1 MTKQEILELIKDAK
15 ELGLKSLEVD
25 GIKVEFT
32 NDTQSDQVGKDSK
45 IPDDQKAEDLIAKPN
60 PYDELTDDE
69 ILYWSSGYGVEL
81 SEQRKKEQQDN
92 IQRKM
97 EDTERK

>member
-1 MTKQEILELIKDAK
+1 MTKQEILDLIKDAK
-15 ELGLKSLEVD
+15 ELGLKSIEIE

-32 NDTQSDQVGKDSK
+32 NDTQTSQMGKIGE
-45 IPDDQKAEDLIAKPN
+45 IPDDQKAEDLIAKPS

-92 IQRKM
+92 IQRKI
-97 EDTERK
+97 EDIERK